1 MEKPQYLIDTN
12 AVIDF
17 LGKKLP
23 TSGMDFMNR
32 IVDAVPNI
40 SIITKI
46 EVLGFNAPD
55 EQSQLLT
62 NFMDDAIVLDLTSN
76 IVDVCIDIRKK
87 NRTQLPDAIIAAT
100 ALVYDLV
107 LISRNVSDFKN
118 IKGLKVLDPH
128 DLKQQNPH

>member
-23 TSGMDFMNR
+23 STGMDFMNR

-40 SIITKI
+40 SVITKI

-55 EQSQLLT
+55 EHSQLLT
-62 NFMDDAIVLDLTSN
+62 NFMDDAIVLD
-76 IVDVCIDIRKK
+76 
-87 NRTQLPDAIIAAT
+87 
-100 ALVYDLV
+100 
-107 LISRNVSDFKN
+107 
-118 IKGLKVLDPH
+118 
-128 DLKQQNPH
+128 